1 MKDADIVNLFWE
13 RNERALQETERAYGG
28 LCFNISF
35 HILRNH
41 EDAEEC
47 VNDAYLQTWNSIP
60 PERPGSLKNWISRIV
75 RNLSIN
81 RWKHLHR
88 RKRFSGMTVLLDELD
103 ECIPSADSPEDELDR
118 KELTQLLNRWL
129 AGLSVY
135 DRTIFLKRYWYGEAV
150 FAEKFKRIDVDSHQM
165 DSLYFSPEYMLI
177 FSNQG
182 ESWTKADGQTLCLN
196 FQLEDDQS
204 LYLGCGYIDNG
215 EYHELTL
222 SKGNNFSFSIKMKE
236 GHEYY
241 LCVTN
246 YSSDNAVIKKGSIAY
261 K

>member
-13 RNERALQETERAYGG
+13 RNERALQETERAYGR

-60 PERPGSLKNWISRIV
+60 PQRPRSLKKGRKKHRILYPV
-75 RNLSIN
+75 LIAAALCLCGFGYKLYSIIGAGYTKDIDQNRLAVPFDTSASSKDTHSAKTEKKNTSGVDIRNIN
-81 RWKHLHR
+81 
-88 RKRFSGMTVLLDELD
+88 D
-103 ECIPSADSPEDELDR
+103 
-118 KELTQLLNRWL
+118 
-129 AGLSVY
+129 
-135 DRTIFLKRYWYGEAV
+135 V
-150 FAEKFKRIDVDSHQM
+150 FAEKFKRIDVDSHQI

-182 ESWTKADGQTLCLN
+182 ESWTKEDGQTLCLN
-196 FQLEDDQS
+196 IQLEDDQS

-215 EYHELTL
+215 EYYELTL
-222 SKGNNFSFSIKMKE
+222 SKGNTFSFSIKMKE

-246 YSSDNAVIKKGSIAY
+246 YSSENAVIKKGTIAY
-261 K
+261 E